1 MTVVV
6 EQRDGDV
13 HIEVLV
19 AVIQR
24 PAVLVLCRPRHGHC
38 PKAAGLA
45 EDIGR
50 RRHPREAIFAAAV
63 PSFEVHRLTACRTVC
78 ASLDA
83 LPQADCG
90 DGGHEEEDGCC
101 DGQAPDGLDFIAR
114 GLAGI
119 DPFEGVG

>member
-1 MTVVV
+1 MAVIV

-13 HIEVLV
+13 HVEILV

-24 PAVLVLCRPRHGHC
+24 PTVLVLLCPRHGHC
-38 PKAAGLA
+38 PKATGLMQ
-45 EDIGR
+45 DIWR

-63 PSFEVHRLTACRTVC
+63 PSFEVHRLAACRTVC

-90 DGGHEEEDGCC
+90 DGGHEE
-101 DGQAPDGLDFIAR
+101 
-114 GLAGI
+114 
-119 DPFEGVG
+119 